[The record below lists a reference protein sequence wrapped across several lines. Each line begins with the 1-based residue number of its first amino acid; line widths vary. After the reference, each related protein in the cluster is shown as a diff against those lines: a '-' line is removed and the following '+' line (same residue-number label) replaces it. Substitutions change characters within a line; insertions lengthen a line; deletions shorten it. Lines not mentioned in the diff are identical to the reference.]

1 MLRLLSV
8 AAMALTIASAFG
20 LYRIKYDTRQLEA
33 QVQAGERAIE
43 KMEGDIA
50 VLKAEKAY
58 LARPE
63 RIEALARKQGLQPIG
78 ERQYVLPGELQAQVQ
93 AGERAIEKMEGDIA
107 ALKAEK
113 ANLARPDG
121 IEALMRKQGLV
132 PGAAK

>member
-20 LYRIKYDTRQLEA
+20 LYQTKYDTRQLEA
-33 QVQAGERAIE
+33 KLQAGERSIE

-63 RIEALARKQGLQPIG
+63 RIEALARKQGLGPIAG
-78 ERQYVLPGELQAQVQ
+78 HQYVLPGELQARVQ
-93 AGERAIEKMEGDIA
+93 ASQHEDASQ
-107 ALKAEK
+107 KAEK
-113 ANLARPDG
+113 ASVTRPDR
-121 IEALMRKQGLV
+121 IEALLRQQDTLAGETR
-132 PGAAK
+132 

>member
-63 RIEALARKQGLQPIG
+63 RIEALARKQGLQPIA

-93 AGERAIEKMEGDIA
+93 VQVGERASEKKEG
-107 ALKAEK
+107 EK
-113 ANLARPDG
+113 ANLAQPDG
-121 IEALMRKQGLV
+121 IEELMRKQGLV
-132 PGAAK
+132 AGATR

>member
-33 QVQAGERAIE
+33 KLQAGERAIE
-43 KMEGDIA
+43 KMEGDTA

-63 RIEALARKQGLQPIG
+63 RIEALARKQGLQPIA

-107 ALKAEK
+107 VLKAAK
-113 ANLARPDG
+113 ANLERPDG

>member
-33 QVQAGERAIE
+33 KLQAGERAIE

-50 VLKAEKAY
+50 VLMAEKAY

-107 ALKAEK
+107 VLKAAK
-113 ANLARPDG
+113 ANLERPDG

>member
-33 QVQAGERAIE
+33 KLQAGERAIE

-107 ALKAEK
+107 VLKAAK
-113 ANLARPDG
+113 ANLERPDG
-121 IEALMRKQGLV
+121 IEVLMRKQGLV

>member
-33 QVQAGERAIE
+33 KLQAGERAIE

-107 ALKAEK
+107 VLKAAK
-113 ANLARPDG
+113 ANLERPDG

-132 PGAAK
+132 AGAAK

>member
-33 QVQAGERAIE
+33 KLQAGERAIE

-63 RIEALARKQGLQPIG
+63 RIEALAKKQGLQPIA
-78 ERQYVLPGELQAQVQ
+78 ERQYVLPGDLQAQLQ
-93 AGERAIEKMEGDIA
+93 AGERASEKKEG
-107 ALKAEK
+107 EK
-113 ANLARPDG
+113 ANLAQPDG
-121 IEALMRKQGLV
+121 IEELMRKQGL
-132 PGAAK
+132 GAGATR

>member
-20 LYRIKYDTRQLEA
+20 LYQIKYDTRQLEA
-33 QVQAGERAIE
+33 KLQAGERAIE

-63 RIEALARKQGLQPIG
+63 RIEALARKQGLGPVG
-78 ERQYVLPGELQAQVQ
+78 GHQYVLPGELQAQVK
-93 AGERAIEKMEGDIA
+93 ASERAIEKMDGDA

-113 ANLARPDG
+113 GDLARPDS
-121 IEALMRKQGLV
+121 IEALIRKQALA
-132 PGAAK
+132 PGAPK

>member
-20 LYRIKYDTRQLEA
+20 LYRVKYDTRQLEA

-63 RIEALARKQGLQPIG
+63 RIEALAKKQGLQPIA
-78 ERQYVLPGELQAQVQ
+78 ERQYVLPGELLAQVQ
-93 AGERAIEKMEGDIA
+93 AGERAGEKKEG
-107 ALKAEK
+107 EK
-113 ANLARPDG
+113 ANLAPPDG
-121 IEALMRKQGLV
+121 IEELMRKQGL
-132 PGAAK
+132 GAGATR

>member
-20 LYRIKYDTRQLEA
+20 LYQIKYDTRQLEA
-33 QVQAGERAIE
+33 KLQAGERAIE

-58 LARPE
+58 LARPG
-63 RIEALARKQGLQPIG
+63 RIEALARKQGLGPIG
-78 ERQYVLPGELQAQVQ
+78 GHQYVLPGDLQAQVQ
-93 AGERAIEKMEGDIA
+93 AGERATEMDGDSTV
-107 ALKAEK
+107 LKAEK
-113 ANLARPDG
+113 ASPARPDS

>member
-33 QVQAGERAIE
+33 KLQAGERAIE

-93 AGERAIEKMEGDIA
+93 AGERAIEKKEGDA
-107 ALKAEK
+107 VLKAEK
-113 ANLARPDG
+113 ANLERPDG

-132 PGAAK
+132 AGAAK

>member
-20 LYRIKYDTRQLEA
+20 LYQIKYDTQQLEA
-33 QVQAGERAIE
+33 KVQAGERAID

-63 RIEALARKQGLQPIG
+63 RIETLARKQGLAPIEG
-78 ERQYVLPGELQAQVQ
+78 HQYVAPGELQSHVKAT
-93 AGERAIEKMEGDIA
+93 GDGVA
-107 ALKAEK
+107 RTADK
-113 ANLARPDG
+113 ANPAQPDG
-121 IEALMRKQGLV
+121 IEALMRKHGLV
-132 PGAAK
+132 PGTTR

>member
-33 QVQAGERAIE
+33 KLQAGERAIE

-107 ALKAEK
+107 VLKAAK
-113 ANLARPDG
+113 ANLERPDG